1 MSKEDL
7 MNVSATNEGPENAGS
22 GSAENTQLR
31 FGNGNGDGIGA
42 KVGQAAGSAAKDV
55 AVRTGNR
62 LKKGMKEFG
71 KAASA
76 FLAPLKKYVVI
87 GAIIA
92 IAVVLILVL
101 ITAAFKYLLEQ
112 GTIDATN
119 DALNEFKDAKLLNLD
134 YLYGY
139 RGQTSDIDE
148 VIDTIEF
155 YMRQHDQVFTRV
167 ASTSRAPVEEQLTE
181 MVETADSSAE
191 TVTVDSVLAGMTLE
205 EKIYQLMMVQAE
217 VSDGN
222 SLSNVKYGGYI
233 VATGSNYS
241 NNLGSIGS
249 NYKIAPF
256 IATDDEGGTVRRAAS
271 QYTTNA
277 RTYGDNKD
285 YDTLY
290 SDELEK
296 SNYLLGLGINLN
308 LGPVTDVISSGALY
322 ERSFSGEHD
331 VVKQCVTKIMEA
343 RKNSNKNGISIS
355 SSLKH
360 YPGYPDTDI
369 NSDHGIAESSR
380 SMEDINK
387 NIEVFKSGINSG
399 AQSVMV
405 SNVIYL
411 NYDSQN
417 PASLSSKIIGDLR
430 ANFDGVIMTDD
441 IGNATGVKNISDRY
455 KKAIIAGNDMILIW
469 NKDENGND
477 LISEAYNQ
485 INDAV
490 SSGELTEE
498 QINEK
503 VKRILNWK
511 AEVGLLNASGSSSS
525 NNTQNNNSTTQSGG
539 RTTEAITIKQN
550 AAGEYCV
557 AVDVDEK
564 IDNIYNDLKEDN
576 NALISK
582 FKNEAQA
589 KESLKLWAIAEFS
602 SQYLNL
608 SSDVENYQHDYDADY
623 IQGMVKVK
631 RYTQNDDGTE
641 TEKYLTYKPQEEF
654 DTLMANYESSEDTT
668 VFNHFTINAQDDL
681 VIAKYVKTTQ
691 DSSWSGTEDP
701 KGQLDEIYTRYEVS
715 EQKLPYRNAI
725 VQYTMPYYLFV
736 ALTMY
741 GDDAEFTNEVARL
754 IADSEMVI
762 GIRDNVTTSVT
773 TTYDRYLREEER
785 TESANMTAS
794 AAVGNQYDEA
804 KGTYIKYSISPS
816 NSIKGFVEAAD
827 AQDFEANTEN
837 TKLIGIEVEPYYEK
851 KTVKTVITNSVAMN
865 IEYIDG
871 WCFNHKIE
879 YEAKEQDSSTGNN
892 VSNIE
897 NTAYETTQAYTKIKE
912 NLTDEDEIYNLMT
925 SSEVVRNVHTKA
937 TDGLNRDQILLH
949 GVDTRIANYLYT
961 SGSPIQGDAYKVLQN
976 LHNSS
981 EKGLA
986 KSIIYATG
994 WNFSSLSEEYLS
1006 SLGITTDAETV
1017 KTEAG
1022 NLYSTIYN
1030 GIRNSDNW
1038 DIKIINSYISLNLIE
1053 YGRNIRE
1060 RIVNRTV
1067 TTCTD
1072 TNTKQYNKISTE
1084 TVEKT
1089 EKNPEPG
1096 EENFVS
1102 ILCDSKYKRVKHS
1115 LTGST
1120 SAWFF
1125 ETLEKSSQ
1133 TECLIDLLKYL
1144 FYKATNNDYG
1154 VTEYEF
1160 DFTLKSVN
1168 NMNSISG
1175 MYGKDILTR
1184 FTEAWEGTEK
1194 DADGNYVIHRASS
1207 DPTIG
1212 YGINLYY
1219 NLEHF
1224 QKAGFF
1230 TDVTL
1235 EEWQGSLYNQRKTQ
1249 QGQRLCN
1256 SDGTVITNED
1266 IDKVKKYVI
1275 EECLN
1280 DVEAYLTNNGITG
1293 LEDYQ
1298 KHALVQVR
1306 YQKGNINNLTSY
1318 YPDNMESFFLSYW
1331 QDGQYSRR
1339 QTVLELWN
1347 TGIYK
1352 DKNGNEIIV
1361 GGNGEFVPTED
1372 AGANSGIAGYFT
1384 SGGRTYTIY
1393 LQTRGPWAGEDYY
1406 FNRTTTIS
1414 AAACGMVST
1423 LNVATGWGCTY
1434 EPVAFRDAYTGGGW
1448 SGVAAPMASCLKN
1461 NFAVNSSIAWQSG
1474 YNKEDMAQHLQ
1485 QGYPIIVLVHNY
1497 YLGSHF
1503 YGGHYFTILGISE
1516 DGTQV
1521 FVGDSGGMNR
1531 TGWYNIDDVIK
1542 PGLDN
1547 YLKVY

>member
-1 MSKEDL
+1 MAKEDL
-7 MNVSATNEGPENAGS
+7 MNMSATNEGQENAGN

-42 KVGQAAGSAAKDV
+42 KAGQAAGSAAKDV

-76 FLAPLKKYVVI
+76 FLAPVKKYLII

-112 GTIDATN
+112 GTIEATN
-119 DALNEFKDAKLLNLD
+119 DALEEFKDAKLLNSD

-139 RGQTSDIDE
+139 RGQTSDVDE
-148 VIDTIEF
+148 VLETMEF
-155 YMRQHDQVFTRV
+155 YMGENNQVFTRV
-167 ASTSRAPVEEQLTE
+167 ASTSRSPVIEPLTE
-181 MVETADSSAE
+181 TAETVNSSVE
-191 TVTVDSVLAGMTLE
+191 TVTVDTILAAMTPE
-205 EKIYQLMMVQAE
+205 EKIYQLLMVQGV

-222 SLSNVKYGGYI
+222 SLSNAKYGGYI
-233 VATGSNYS
+233 VATNSNYN

-256 IATDDEGGTVRRAAS
+256 IATDDEGGTVTRAAS

-290 SDELEK
+290 SDELAK

-308 LGPVTDVISSGALY
+308 LGPVTDVISEGALY
-322 ERSFSGEHD
+322 NRSFSGDPEI
-331 VVKQCVTKIMEA
+331 VKSCITKIMEA
-343 RKNSNKNGISIS
+343 RKNSNKNGVSIS

-360 YPGYPDTDI
+360 YPGYPDSDV
-369 NSDHGIAESSR
+369 NSDHGKTTSDR

-405 SNVIYL
+405 SNVYYN
-411 NYDSQN
+411 NYDPNN

-441 IGNATGVKNISDRY
+441 IGAAEGVGDRPNRY
-455 KKAIIAGNDMILIW
+455 KEAIIAGNDMVLVW
-469 NKDENGND
+469 DAQASD
-477 LISEAYNQ
+477 AYNQ

-498 QINEK
+498 RINES

-525 NNTQNNNSTTQSGG
+525 NNTQNNNNTTQSGG
-539 RTTEAITIKQN
+539 RTTETITIKQN
-550 AAGEYCV
+550 AAGEYCI

-564 IDNIYNDLKEDN
+564 IDNIYNDLKKDSN
-576 NALISK
+576 TLISK
-582 FKNEAQA
+582 FKNEKQA

-623 IQGMVKVK
+623 IQGTVKVK

-641 TEKYLTYKPQEEF
+641 TQKYLTYKTQEEF
-654 DTLMANYESSEDTT
+654 DTLKANYESSGDTT
-668 VFNHFTINAQDDL
+668 VFNHFTIDSQDNL
-681 VIAKYVKTTQ
+681 VIAKYVKETQ

-701 KGQLDEIYTRYEVS
+701 KGQLDEIYTKYTIS
-715 EQKLPYRNAI
+715 EQKLNYRNAI
-725 VQYTMPYYLFV
+725 VQYAMPYYLFV

-741 GDDAEFTNEVARL
+741 GDDAEFTNEVAKL
-754 IADSEMVI
+754 ITDSEMII

-794 AAVGNQYDEA
+794 ASVGNQYDEA

-816 NSIKGFVEAAD
+816 NSIKGFVEAAN
-827 AQDFEANTEN
+827 AQDFEANAEN
-837 TKLIGIEVEPYYEK
+837 TKLVGIEEEPYYEK

-925 SSEVVRNVHTKA
+925 SSEVVRNVHAKA

-949 GVDTRIANYLYT
+949 GVDTRIANYLYR
-961 SGSPIQGDAYKVLQN
+961 SGSPMQGDAYKVLQN

-994 WNFSSLSEEYLS
+994 WDFSSLSEEYLS

-1038 DIKIINSYISLNLIE
+1038 DIKIINSYISLNLVE

-1102 ILCDSKYKRVKHS
+1102 ILCDSKYRRVKQS

-1154 VTEYEF
+1154 VTEF
-1160 DFTLKSVN
+1160 DFSKGLTVIDISDFQSTGTIVGDTVQAKIWFGLKALGYSDLAVAAAMGNLANEGGFISINVQNSYEDTYGNDEEYTAKVDNGTYTENDFVKDGVGYGLAQWTFWDRKERLYEYAKGKGVSIGDENMQVEFLIKELTPGDSAFALISRNSHTISEWTNDTNDELDEEQLNYLTEAFCWMFENPNSEYAHMDKRKASALQYYNEFHGKTIAIGNYDTSSFIELAIQIHDEIRIN
-1168 NMNSISG
+1168 NYYYSSGSHVADGGCFNPCTGNSCGTSQGNAIPIPAGQDYIDCSAYVCEVLYHYGYQELFENNNNWQYTCQKFMDEKSYLESQYGWIYKYDISQAQPG
-1175 MYGKDILTR
+1175 DLLMYGSSNHWSHVEIYVG
-1184 FTEAWEGTEK
+1184 GTEL
-1194 DADGNYVIHRASS
+1194 
-1207 DPTIG
+1207 
-1212 YGINLYY
+1212 YG
-1219 NLEHF
+1219 
-1224 QKAGFF
+1224 A
-1230 TDVTL
+1230 
-1235 EEWQGSLYNQRKTQ
+1235 
-1249 QGQRLCN
+1249 
-1256 SDGTVITNED
+1256 
-1266 IDKVKKYVI
+1266 
-1275 EECLN
+1275 
-1280 DVEAYLTNNGITG
+1280 
-1293 LEDYQ
+1293 
-1298 KHALVQVR
+1298 
-1306 YQKGNINNLTSY
+1306 
-1318 YPDNMESFFLSYW
+1318 
-1331 QDGQYSRR
+1331 
-1339 QTVLELWN
+1339 
-1347 TGIYK
+1347 
-1352 DKNGNEIIV
+1352 
-1361 GGNGEFVPTED
+1361 
-1372 AGANSGIAGYFT
+1372 
-1384 SGGRTYTIY
+1384 
-1393 LQTRGPWAGEDYY
+1393 
-1406 FNRTTTIS
+1406 
-1414 AAACGMVST
+1414 
-1423 LNVATGWGCTY
+1423 GCTNAIRRLDPNKGSY
-1434 EPVAFRDAYTGGGW
+1434 
-1448 SGVAAPMASCLKN
+1448 KN
-1461 NFAVNSSIAWQSG
+1461 EAVCAI
-1474 YNKEDMAQHLQ
+1474 
-1485 QGYPIIVLVHNY
+1485 
-1497 YLGSHF
+1497 
-1503 YGGHYFTILGISE
+1503 TI
-1516 DGTQV
+1516 T
-1521 FVGDSGGMNR
+1521 
-1531 TGWYNIDDVIK
+1531 K
-1542 PGLDN
+1542 P
-1547 YLKVY
+1547 